1 MGRERVIAVAR
12 GEAAGD
18 LLLAGGRIVNV
29 FTGEVEAGD
38 VVIAEGLI
46 AGIGDGYRAAQ
57 TVDLDGAYLLPGFIN
72 GHTHIESSFL
82 GLPQYA
88 RAALPPGT
96 TRVVTD
102 LRGLANVGGLPAIRA
117 LLDEGA

>member
-38 VVIAEGLI
+38 VVNAEGLI
-46 AGIGDGYRAAQ
+46 AGIGPGYRAAQ
-57 TVDLDGAYLLPGFIN
+57 AVDLNGAYLLPGFVN
-72 GHTHIESSFL
+72 GHTHIESSSL
-82 GLPQYA
+82 GFTQYA
-88 RAALPPGT
+88 RAVVPHGT
-96 TRVVTD
+96 TSVVTD
-102 LRGLANVGGLPAIRA
+102 L
-117 LLDEGA
+117 